1 VRLQFSSR
9 REFEAAHPARAA
21 APEVSYGEP
30 WRTVRFGPA
39 YRAAWLPSTGEL
51 FTVRLGPNHAG
62 GGRVELLAHVPDMAM
77 LAEML
82 SGWREACGTFDS
94 IRWLRARVA
103 HAHPL
108 KRRHGWAPAA

>member
-1 VRLQFSSR
+1 VL
-9 REFEAAHPARAA
+9 
-21 APEVSYGEP
+21 YGHP
-30 WRTVRFGPA
+30 WRTVRFGPS

-62 GGRVELLAHVPDMAM
+62 GGRVELLAHVPDGAV
-77 LAEML
+77 LAGLL
-82 SGWREACGTFDS
+82 SGWRDVVGTFDS

-108 KRRHGWAPAA
+108 KRRYGWSLAA

>member
-1 VRLQFSSR
+1 
-9 REFEAAHPARAA
+9 
-21 APEVSYGEP
+21 
-30 WRTVRFGPA
+30 VRFGPA

-82 SGWREACGTFDS
+82 RGWGEACGTFDS

>member
-1 VRLQFSSR
+1 MRLSFSSR
-9 REFEAAHPARAA
+9 REFEAERPARAA
-21 APEVSYGEP
+21 SGEADYGQP
-30 WRTVRFGPA
+30 WRTVRFGPV

-51 FTVRLGPNHAG
+51 FTARLGPNHAG
-62 GGRVELLAHVPDMAM
+62 GGRIELLAHVPDGGE

-82 SGWREACGTFDS
+82 SGWQEAVGTFDS